1 MSESDRWIFS
11 TPLYTMLNRPTVY
24 QAQWVAKY
32 TDLIFKCVQEFE
44 TREQNNMKDLRQYY
58 EPKPKGEQSPMRAP
72 LTPRQ
77 PKQSRAQRNLKPAK
91 LMQYFE
97 SSISPG
103 ERTKR
108 ASRTKAANDEKK
120 AQEKRRKAKQ
130 KIPGKAQPRL
140 QGFFQPK
147 KPDPTTGIQERCGGA

>member
-1 MSESDRWIFS
+1 
-11 TPLYTMLNRPTVY
+11 
-24 QAQWVAKY
+24 
-32 TDLIFKCVQEFE
+32 
-44 TREQNNMKDLRQYY
+44 MKDLRQYY
-58 EPKPKGEQSPMRAP
+58 EWKPKGEQSPMRTP

-77 PKQSRAQRNLKPAK
+77 PKQSRVQRDLKPAK

-108 ASRTKAANDEKK
+108 ASRSKAANDERKV
-120 AQEKRRKAKQ
+120 QEKRHKGKQ
-130 KIPGKAQPRL
+130 KIPGKSQPRL

-147 KPDPTTGIQERCGGA
+147 KLDPIIGQQERCGGA